1 MLVSGHYFKEQCRWN
16 FDGRYP
22 LRIWAFGIEVRRG
35 DQVFMKVSDIPEFVR
50 KIRLVMKKVVAVIHN
65 SDESFTNEMYS
76 TIEPYVERV
85 YAVNNICQRAISI
98 PLGLRDHQYISH
110 HVVKKIASDP
120 EQPRTIKLL
129 VNFLIAT
136 NPSIRQPVF
145 DKFKDQSFCTVQDYV
160 NYDYGKSLMHS
171 DSETMTKR
179 AEFYNTLKI
188 SKFVLCPQGTGLD
201 THRVYECILFG
212 AIPIVISSHL
222 NPIYQRLP
230 VFIVDSWD
238 DVTEQKLD
246 ECSIQPNPAAITNF
260 QLQLV

>member
-1 MLVSGHYFKEQCRWN
+1 MLVSGQYFRDQCRWN
-16 FDGRYP
+16 FDARYP
-22 LRIWAFGIEVRRG
+22 LRIWTVGIEVRRG
-35 DQVFMKVSDIPEFVR
+35 DRVFMKISDIPEFIRKVR
-50 KIRLVMKKVVAVIHN
+50 TVLVKVVAVIHN
-65 SDESFTNEMYS
+65 SDESFTDEMYS
-76 TIEPYVERV
+76 AIEPFVERV
-85 YAVNNICQRAISI
+85 YAVNNISQKAISI
-98 PLGLRDHQYISH
+98 PLGFRDHQYISH

-120 EQPRTIKLL
+120 EQPRTIKCL

-136 NPSIRQPVF
+136 NPSIRQTVF

-179 AEFYNTLKI
+179 ADFYSTLKI

-222 NPIYQRLP
+222 NPIYSQLP
-230 VFIVDSWD
+230 VMIVDSWD
-238 DVTEQKLD
+238 DVTEQKLN
-246 ECSIQPNPAAITNF
+246 ECQIQPNPATITNF
-260 QLQLV
+260 HIQLV

>member
-1 MLVSGHYFKEQCRWN
+1 MLVSGQYFRDQCRWS
-16 FDGRYP
+16 FDERYP

-35 DQVFMKVSDIPEFVR
+35 DRVFMKVVDIPEFIR

-65 SDESFTNEMYS
+65 SDEPFTNEMYAA
-76 TIEPYVERV
+76 IEPYVERV
-85 YAVNNICQRAISI
+85 YAVNNICQKAISI

-110 HVVKKIASDP
+110 HVVKKFASDP

-136 NPSIRQPVF
+136 NPHVRQPVF
-145 DKFKDQSFCTVQDYV
+145 DKFKDQSFCSVQDYV

-171 DSETMTKR
+171 DTETMTKR

-212 AIPIVISSHL
+212 AIPIVVSSHL
-222 NPIYQRLP
+222 DPIYQLLP
-230 VFIVDSWD
+230 VMIVDSWD
-238 DVTEQKLD
+238 DVTEQKLN
-246 ECSIQPNPAAITNF
+246 ECSIQPNSAAITNF
-260 QLQLV
+260 QIQLV